1 MWIAFTLFAA
11 AMQSWRNA
19 FQNQLSQHVSV
30 TGVTLARFI
39 YASPIAFLYLL
50 ILHYWQPEP
59 IPNFNTDFFRFVVS
73 ASLSQ
78 IIATS
83 LMVVLFKQHNYAI
96 GAGLAKSE
104 AIISAIVG
112 MLFFGTM
119 LSALGWIGVA
129 IGGLA
134 VFLLSKQPS
143 SKGTSIRTILI
154 GLACGLSFAL
164 TSLWV
169 REASLTLSTPF
180 PHRAAWVLVSV
191 ISLQAIGLIL
201 YLAIFDKNSLLAL
214 WQRPRLTLLTSIS
227 SCLGSIGWFSAMSLT
242 AVPYV
247 KTLGQI
253 EVFFT
258 MLISVF
264 WLKQPVKR
272 NDAIGLILIA
282 IAAILVMWS

>member
-1 MWIAFTLFAA
+1 MWIAFTLLAA

-104 AIISAIVG
+104 AIIAAIVG

-143 SKGTSIRTILI
+143 SKDTSMRTILI

-201 YLAIFDKNSLLAL
+201 YLAIFDKNSLFAL